1 MIPILDDVA
10 LDVPST
16 LDGALRLLAS
26 DPAAQPF
33 AGGTDVMVLLDAGRL
48 PSGRYVSLWN
58 FDELRG
64 ISRDERGAVTI
75 GSLTTFSDIRESSV
89 VAGHYPMLNAAA
101 TQIGGVAT
109 QNRATIGGN
118 IANASPA
125 ADSPPAL
132 LAYDAEIELLSLR
145 GRRRLSYAAF
155 HTGYKRT
162 QLEPGEII
170 ASVVL
175 PPREPGWRDGY
186 RKVGTRRAQ
195 AISKVCLAASVRV
208 EGGRVADIRIAL
220 GSVAPTVVR
229 CRAAE
234 DALRGA
240 AIDDEAVGRAVDAVA
255 SDIAPIDDLR
265 STADYR
271 RAVARNLI
279 SAFLLDRK

>member
-132 LAYDAEIELLSLR
+132 LAYDAEIALLSLR